1 MAPQLKDIVRVP
13 ISTTQT
19 GRYPRPVWYNYD
31 INDRSWV
38 EMCNR
43 PNFLESYSDAIQAII
58 TDHEICGLD
67 ITTDGCL
74 RYDPRGTTI
83 APWDTNG
90 LAYMGGVKRV
100 PKKPEGNAIATTI
113 IGKENMDAFSKIT
126 GVKRDPV
133 NPWFWWVVEETPMVG
148 NLELW
153 LETFK
158 IAKKFS
164 RKPLKFSGPSAAMA
178 ALHAV
183 NKAGMDDRDVYF
195 ELFRVQNKVLK
206 EIADAGCEIIQ
217 LDYPFGMAHWAAQ
230 FTEIKRD
237 VWSTL
242 VDAFNEEVK
251 DVNAHIWVHFCF
263 GAPIL
268 YSSDAMGMKWHMAG
282 VYPHIADCKAD
293 CMQSEAANTGGKY
306 LDKELQAWKEFL
318 SDRDYAVGAVTPYN
332 GTESSED
339 VDRIVEKALSYVPA
353 EKLVLTSDEGL
364 AGNGFMTR
372 RGAMH
377 KMRMLSEAAARAR
390 TKLNA

>member
-1 MAPQLKDIVRVP
+1 MARQLKDVIRTAIP
-13 ISTTQT
+13 TTQT

-43 PNFLESYSDAIQAII
+43 VDFLESYSDAVQTVI

-67 ITTDGCL
+67 IMTDGCL

-90 LAYMGGVKRV
+90 LAYMGGARRV
-100 PKKPEGNAIATTI
+100 PKKPEGNPIAASAIGEENLRAF
-113 IGKENMDAFSKIT
+113 GKLT
-126 GVKRDPV
+126 GLSGDPA
-133 NPWFWWVVEETPMVG
+133 NPWFWWIFEATPTVG

-158 IAKKFS
+158 VAKKFS

-183 NKAGMDDRDVYF
+183 NSTGLDDRDVYF

-206 EIADAGCEIIQ
+206 EIVDAGCEIIQ
-217 LDYPFGMAHWAAQ
+217 LDYPFGMAHWSAQ
-230 FTEIKRD
+230 FTEIKPEA
-237 VWSTL
+237 WSTL
-242 VDAFNEEVK
+242 IDAFNEEVRGV
-251 DVNAHIWVHFCF
+251 DAHIWVHFCF

-268 YSSDAMGMKWHMAG
+268 YGPNAMPMKWHMAG
-282 VYPHIADCKAD
+282 VYPHIADCKSD
-293 CMQSEAANTGGKY
+293 CIQSEAANTRGEY
-306 LDKELQAWKEFL
+306 LDKELEAWKEYL

-332 GTESSED
+332 GTETSQD
-339 VDRIVEKALSYVPA
+339 VDKILENALRYVPA
-353 EKLVLTSDEGL
+353 EKLALTSDEGL

-377 KMRMLSEAAARAR
+377 KMRMLSEAAAKAR
-390 TKLNA
+390 KNLNM